1 MAKKYGP
8 ELGIVYS
15 GKPRD
20 WEKSVVGTAM
30 TMTASQSSAELSVMG
45 AQGGGAGNKDD

>member
-15 GKPRD
+15 GKPRE
-20 WEKSVVGTAM
+20 WEKSVVGTA
-30 TMTASQSSAELSVMG
+30 MTASQSSAELSVMG
-45 AQGGGAGNKDD
+45 AQGAGAGNKDD